1 MVSRSR
7 NTLGML
13 VLFTSVDI
21 YYNVLFIHLEVRAI
35 FNHVNAF
42 FGKQP
47 SVHVALSNGIYT
59 PMAVKVRSKQIGE

>member
-1 MVSRSR
+1 MESRSL

-13 VLFTSVDI
+13 VIFTRIVI
-21 YYNVLFIHLEVRAI
+21 YYNVMFIQLEVRAI

-47 SVHVALSNGIYT
+47 SVHVALSNGIFF
-59 PMAVKVRSKQIGE
+59 SSGG